1 MPHPKSRQ
9 LSIIDSILSTMA
21 NESSPIISPPTLPS
35 SVHSDPSDQLPTVRG
50 RLPSQ
55 SSVRRMTTSSG
66 ASSTSQLASARY
78 VRQFRALLEHQREL
92 FDEERALWQIERS
105 DLHDRILFL
114 ETSLRETQNGLSSQ
128 AISPSTR
135 KESGSAFSFLSTPS
149 GSRHVSS
156 GDEFWRGTGGKG
168 DTQPTRTFSATSE
181 QSNGHAQRLASISE
195 HLPPEGS
202 GISRLTESI
211 HRASIHKPSIPELKK
226 SIIFDGINFRQPSHV
241 PSISTEVITSQ
252 SPSPSRIATGTLRLS
267 PVQLAP
273 STDYVT
279 EHAGHTPLVHD
290 LANGTDDTSSAVSN
304 RTATPIEI
312 QKENPPVDP
321 RASCAKPPSE
331 RSDSYFAG
339 ILAETLEDP
348 AMSGPLGLGD
358 DNTSEDKNFLDQV
371 DLKLKEAARQVQ
383 NGSTE
388 ESDILSDPPEHE
400 PRLKIKRSMNFGS
413 QLGGSKIF

>member
-1 MPHPKSRQ
+1 
-9 LSIIDSILSTMA
+9 MA
-21 NESSPIISPPTLPS
+21 NLPPPIISPPRLPS

-50 RLPSQ
+50 PLPSQ
-55 SSVRRMTTSSG
+55 SSVRRMATSSG

-92 FDEERALWQIERS
+92 FDEERALWQTERS

-114 ETSLRETQNGLSSQ
+114 ETSLRETRNGSSSQ
-128 AISPSTR
+128 AH
-135 KESGSAFSFLSTPS
+135 S

-168 DTQPTRTFSATSE
+168 DTQPTRTFSTTSE

-202 GISRLTESI
+202 GVSPLTESI
-211 HRASIHKPSIPELKK
+211 HRASIHRPSIPELKK
-226 SIIFDGINFRQPSHV
+226 SIIFDGINFRQPSHA
-241 PSISTEVITSQ
+241 PSMSTEVIGSQ
-252 SPSPSRIATGTLRLS
+252 SPSPSRIANGTLRLS
-267 PVQLAP
+267 PLQLVP
-273 STDYVT
+273 PTSYVT
-279 EHAGHTPLVHD
+279 EHAGHTPLVRD
-290 LANGTDDTSSAVSN
+290 PVNGTDGTSSAVST

-312 QKENPPVDP
+312 RKENPLVDSC
-321 RASCAKPPSE
+321 ASFAKPPSE
-331 RSDSYFAG
+331 RSDSYFAA

-358 DNTSEDKNFLDQV
+358 ENTSEDKNFLDQV

-388 ESDILSDPPEHE
+388 ESDILSDPPENE
-400 PRLKIKRSMNFGS
+400 PRLRIKRSMNFGS
-413 QLGGSKIF
+413 QLGGSKIL